1 MTNLDS
7 IIKFIDKLEQSTI
20 SGKAKWKNSSL
31 IDKYLY
37 HLKDSPVV
45 ISIYYDVDKDGFS
58 VYKIQVMEG
67 GIINDEI
74 IAEACDIDDF
84 NKYKTNINTL
94 LKVNNSK
101 IALSNADYVNI
112 YNKIVNIYSLITNS
126 KIKEDENKLKLLEKL
141 IDKI

>member
-1 MTNLDS
+1 MSNIDS
-7 IIKFIDKLEQSTI
+7 IIKFIDKLEESTK

-37 HLKDSPVV
+37 HLKDSSEV

-58 VYKIQVMEG
+58 LYKIQVMEG

-74 IAEACDIDDF
+74 IAESCDIDNFKKD
-84 NKYKTNINTL
+84 KTNTNTL
-94 LKVNNSK
+94 LRVNNNK
-101 IALSNADYVNI
+101 ISLSNADYVSI
-112 YNKIVNIYSLITNS
+112 YEKILNLYGLIVNSR
-126 KIKEDENKLKLLEKL
+126 IKEVGNKFEKL